1 MIGQSDFRPQ
11 QFTVNEL
18 ANGMTEI
25 LIYENIAEFE
35 SVDFEQNAKTI
46 YEFDMYEIMIQQRT
60 GLAEDIEVNY
70 QEWLNYAKV
79 QIDKP
84 LSDKEK
90 IAELESKVS
99 QAQIENVEIITMLV
113 EGGII

>member
-35 SVDFEQNAKTI
+35 SIDFEQNAKTM
-46 YEFDMYEIMIQQRT
+46 YEFDMYEIMIPQRI
-60 GLAEDIEVNY
+60 GLAEEIEANY
-70 QEWLNYAKV
+70 QEWLDHAKG
-79 QIDKP
+79 QIGKP

-90 IAELESKVS
+90 IVELEAKVNQS
-99 QAQIENVEIITMLV
+99 QIENVEIMTMLV

>member
-18 ANGMTEI
+18 ANGMAEI
-25 LIYENIAEFE
+25 LIYENIVEFE
-35 SVDFEQNAKTI
+35 SVDFEQNAKTM
-46 YEFDMYEIMIQQRT
+46 YDFDMHEIMIPQRS
-60 GLAEDIEVNY
+60 GLADDIEANY
-70 QEWLNYAKV
+70 QEWLNFAKG
-79 QIDKP
+79 QTTKP

-90 IAELESKVS
+90 IVEMEAKVNQS
-99 QAQIENVEIITMLV
+99 QIENVEIMTMLV